1 LNDNNSMLDRIMKKE
16 EHNSSIIPF
25 LTTPIVPQFVYNSGF
40 NEKTW
45 MISQQKGVSEDEASQ
60 EEEIEEK
67 EELNDKKVKN

>member
-1 LNDNNSMLDRIMKKE
+1 M
-16 EHNSSIIPF
+16 PF
-25 LTTPIVPQFVYNSGF
+25 LPTPILPQFVYNTGF

-67 EELNDKKVKN
+67 EDLNDKRVKN

>member
-1 LNDNNSMLDRIMKKE
+1 MNDHNSMLDKIMKKE
-16 EHNSSIIPF
+16 EHNNSIIPF
-25 LTTPIVPQFVYNSGF
+25 LSTPIVPQFVYNNGF

-67 EELNDKKVKN
+67 